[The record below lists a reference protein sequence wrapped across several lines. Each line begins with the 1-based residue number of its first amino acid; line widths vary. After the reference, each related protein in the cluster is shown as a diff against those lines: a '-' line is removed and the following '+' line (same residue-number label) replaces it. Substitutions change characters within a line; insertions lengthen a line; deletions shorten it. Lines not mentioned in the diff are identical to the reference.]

1 MSGRTEI
8 DEGKKSAP
16 LTQRLGQTAHIGL
29 PGLPNTI
36 VDERMPAPESRLP
49 RTGEVVGPYLV
60 TGILGAGGYGLVYR
74 GVHRL
79 VHRPVAIKIPRTDDP
94 EQLRTAV
101 ADLRR
106 EARLLAKLDSPYFV
120 RVLDYAEQPPRPW
133 LVLEYV
139 NGATLAEL
147 ISQSG
152 GLQIAPALRI
162 LCQVADAM
170 AFCEDAGIA
179 HNDLK
184 PANVLVT
191 KTGQIKIADLGLA
204 HFVATET
211 RGKLAGTIT
220 HLAPELLAQS
230 AIGSHATDVY
240 SFGVTCYETLTGLLP
255 FYAANALEVMIQ
267 HATYTPAAPHQVVP
281 DVPRWLSELVVQ
293 MLARNADFR
302 PRFGQIRDEFTAKMS
317 RG

>member
-1 MSGRTEI
+1 MAARTEI
-8 DEGKKSAP
+8 DEGPQAAP
-16 LTQRLGQTAHIGL
+16 QTHRLDRTGHVTMPI
-29 PGLPNTI
+29 PRDTI
-36 VDERMPAPESRLP
+36 VDDRLPPPETRLP
-49 RTGEVVGPYLV
+49 RTGEVVGPYLI
-60 TGILGAGGYGLVYR
+60 TGVLGSGGYGLVYR

-79 VHRPVAIKIPRTDDP
+79 VHRPVAIKMPRTEEP
-94 EQLRTAV
+94 EKLRVAV

-147 ISQSG
+147 IRQSG

-162 LCQVADAM
+162 LSQVADAM
-170 AFCEDAGIA
+170 AFCEEAGIA

-184 PANVLVT
+184 PANILIT

-204 HFVATET
+204 QFVGAESP
-211 RGKLAGTIT
+211 GKLAGTIT
-220 HLAPELLAQS
+220 HLAPELLAES
-230 AIGSHATDVY
+230 TVGSPTTDVY

-255 FYAANALEVMIQ
+255 FHGDNALEVMIQ
-267 HATYTPAAPHQVVP
+267 HATYTPAAPHLVVP
-281 DVPRWLSELVVQ
+281 DVPRWLSELVVK
-293 MLARNADFR
+293 MLAKDADHR
-302 PRFGQIRDEFTAKMS
+302 PRFGPIRDAFAKANKN
-317 RG
+317 